1 MTSQFR
7 FPRRT
12 FLCAVGGSF
21 FGLRALEAQS
31 PAEVLVAAIQDG
43 GKVIYLR
50 HAATN
55 QREVDTGRLGDRS
68 GQRNLSAD
76 GIRQAERLGHA
87 LRSLR
92 VPLNEILASPVFRAR
107 DTAEL
112 AFGEDRDQGH
122 DGSGRGRVRG
132 RSPEGDD
139 RGDKGLLRTLPGPGM
154 NRVLVGHRTPLRDG
168 DWTTVP
174 GQRAARGGN
183 GRVPS
188 RAIPQLLGTITAE
201 RVVPVG
207 RITGR
212 IAPLGRSLWTGLQAG
227 PT

>member
-1 MTSQFR
+1 MRVNSGARMTSQFR

-12 FLCAVGGSF
+12 FLYAVGGSF
-21 FGLRALEAQS
+21 LGLRTLDAQS
-31 PAEVLVAAIQDG
+31 PPEVLVAAIQDG

-87 LRSLR
+87 LRALR

-112 AFGEDRDQGH
+112 AFGEDQIKVTMDLVA
-122 DGSGRGRVRG
+122 D
-132 RSPEGDD
+132 EYAGDHLKAMIEATK
-139 RGDKGLLRTLPGPGM
+139 RLLRTLPGPGM
-154 NRVLVGHRTPLRDG
+154 NRVLVGHRLPLEMA
-168 DWTTVP
+168 T
-174 GQRAARGGN
+174 
-183 GRVPS
+183 GRMFPDSVLPEGAMAVFLPS
-188 RAIPQLLGTITAE
+188 AIPQLLGTITAE
-201 RVVPVG
+201 RVVLSAESRG
-207 RITGR
+207 ALRR
-212 IAPLGRSLWTGLQAG
+212 
-227 PT
+227 